1 MQHFVVL
8 QSRHWTLMTSARKG
22 TDYTSNRNVRCS
34 PLPMCNLSLFP
45 PLISKCLKVAVP
57 SISSFAGIMIEDYI
71 GYPVTSVGLSFDGQ
85 CLLVA
90 SQDSVVRL
98 FDHAN
103 GELLNK
109 YIGHV
114 NKDFRWDAVLKQ
126 SWVFLYPCTD
136 GCHTRQEGG
145 FKHYAIVIGGL
156 NTQQWYIWVT
166 PMFHEWSA
174 ARASVV
180 IPAPQH

>member
-1 MQHFVVL
+1 
-8 QSRHWTLMTSARKG
+8 
-22 TDYTSNRNVRCS
+22 
-34 PLPMCNLSLFP
+34 
-45 PLISKCLKVAVP
+45 
-57 SISSFAGIMIEDYI
+57 MIEDYI

-114 NKDFRWDAVLKQ
+114 NKDFR
-126 SWVFLYPCTD
+126 
-136 GCHTRQEGG
+136 
-145 FKHYAIVIGGL
+145 
-156 NTQQWYIWVT
+156 
-166 PMFHEWSA
+166 
-174 ARASVV
+174 
-180 IPAPQH
+180 